1 MFKIQFRG
9 QKVFFTLC
17 LKKKNLFSRR
27 HVPQKVE
34 YLMLVAPSLWR
45 QQYTIKKYMY
55 IWPKVLEKGND
66 FDVNWTKCR
75 VTENSML
82 SFNEILKVCYC
93 RFHTAIQKKC
103 LSDDVIYFLEEG
115 NSSYKIYIFSPNV

>member
-17 LKKKNLFSRR
+17 LKKIFLFSRRGVDPPPDRR

-55 IWPKVLEKGND
+55 IWPKVLEKDND

-93 RFHTAIQKKC
+93 RFHTAIKKNS
-103 LSDDVIYFLEEG
+103 LSDDVNYFLEEG
-115 NSSYKIYIFSPNV
+115 ISS